1 MSPRGKDLLARLIL
15 AYAVVTALLE
25 VAAVALLFWFFT
37 RK

>member
-1 MSPRGKDLLARLIL
+1 MRDILARLIL
-15 AYAVVTALLE
+15 AYAIASGAALE